1 MAKAITSAT
10 DFLNAIAQKTELF
23 EVEGVTVELRSLDW
37 AEVQQIL
44 GKNTSD
50 NMEQLFQFA
59 LAGLAAPK
67 VEEAQ
72 LRKARAIFI
81 TRIGTRVGQM
91 SGTAGDNSGPLAG
104 DGSSPLKSP
113 VTEPST

>member
-1 MAKAITSAT
+1 MAKAISSAT
-10 DFLNAIAQKTELF
+10 DFISAIAQKTELF

-37 AEVQQIL
+37 GEVQQIL
-44 GKNTSD
+44 GNSTSN

-67 VEEAQ
+67 IEEAQ

-81 TRIGTRVGQM
+81 TSIGTRVGQM
-91 SGTAGDNSGPLAG
+91 SGTAGDSTGPLAG
-104 DGSSPLKSP
+104 GGSSA
-113 VTEPST
+113 